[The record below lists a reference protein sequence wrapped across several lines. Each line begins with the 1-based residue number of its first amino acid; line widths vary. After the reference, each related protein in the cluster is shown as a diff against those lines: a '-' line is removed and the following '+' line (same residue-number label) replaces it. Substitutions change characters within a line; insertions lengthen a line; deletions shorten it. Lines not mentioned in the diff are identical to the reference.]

1 MRNMNNETVEN
12 GNSHLASSQEES
24 QPLVGLLQ
32 IALRHRWI
40 ILLATGISLAAAF
53 GYVLKA
59 TPIYSSLSR
68 LYVEQEGPKIINDN
82 EGVMTRSGNYLYTQ
96 GELIRSTPIV
106 ADMADEPDIRY
117 LRTFANV
124 DNIVAYVKKRMKIT
138 VGRRDDIITVSF
150 DSPYPSE
157 AARLVN
163 ALVDSYI
170 RYHSTRKRTTAS
182 EVLSILQKEKT
193 KRDKELSDKFAEMLE
208 FTSKNGIVSFD
219 TKGGNVVIER
229 LSRLSSAL
237 TDAQL
242 MALNAKAD
250 FEAVKSMADEPSK
263 VRQFALASTGASVGV
278 FADDRE
284 SQLHSELR
292 NCESEYSN
300 ATYHC
305 TEDHPSV
312 QAIKVKIDR
321 IKQELDDQARGFAD
335 AYVEV
340 MRLRWL
346 AATEREDE
354 LQVSFDA
361 QREASQELGVRAAEY
376 SALQSELNRAERICE
391 ILDNRIKELNVTEDV
406 GALNISIL
414 EVARPAD
421 APCRPQK
428 ARILS
433 LALMLGLIFGC
444 GLAFLREWLDYRLR
458 SAEEISAVLGI
469 PVLGVVPTISRS
481 RRIVFSRWQEAWLK
495 LRGSCVATFRR
506 VRSRAGSLLSWR
518 KVPAEKPSLLAGA
531 AAARDKRTIA
541 LCGASTVGKEA
552 PWVRPSAVSGDKV
565 SVEQQRI
572 VSYGQIVHQKPKS
585 VVAEAYRT
593 IRTAV
598 FFGSPKEKAKII
610 LVTSPEPGDGKS
622 TLASNLAIAMAQ
634 AGQKTLV
641 VDADFRR
648 PMQNR
653 IFEVNERKGL
663 SGVLVGRQVIETA
676 LQSGP
681 LPGLDI
687 LACGPEVPNPSELLN
702 SDAFGET
709 LKTLSKQY
717 DRVIIDSPP
726 VGPVADAQI
735 LAAFCDAVVL
745 VLRAEKS
752 TRRHSRQARDSLLGV
767 GAHILGAVVN
777 DVRHKHGKYGYYS
790 AYAYYDSYG
799 YYGKGQKK
807 TG

>member
-1 MRNMNNETVEN
+1 MGNMDNETFEN
-12 GNSHLASSQEES
+12 GNSHLMPSQEES
-24 QPLVGLLQ
+24 QPLLGLLQ
-32 IALRHRWI
+32 IALRHRWV

-53 GYVLKA
+53 AYVLKA
-59 TPIYSSLSR
+59 TPIYRSSSR

-96 GELIRSTPIV
+96 GELITSTPIV

-124 DNIVAYVKKRMKIT
+124 DNIVAYVKKSVKIT

-170 RYHSTRKRTTAS
+170 RYNSTRKRTTAS

-193 KRDKELSDKFAEMLE
+193 KRDKELSDKFAELLE
-208 FTSKNGIVSFD
+208 FTSKNGIISFD

-292 NCESEYSN
+292 NCEAEYSN

-321 IKQELDDQARGFAD
+321 IKQELNDQARGFAD

-354 LQVSFDA
+354 LQVSFDT

-421 APCRPQK
+421 APSRPQK

-458 SAEEISAVLGI
+458 SAEEISAVLGV
-469 PVLGVVPTISRS
+469 PVLGIVPTISRS

-495 LRGSCVATFRR
+495 LRGSCVEASWRM
-506 VRSRAGSLLSWR
+506 RSRAGSLLSWR

-531 AAARDKRTIA
+531 AAHRDKRTIA
-541 LCGASTVGKEA
+541 LCGASTVGKDV
-552 PWVRPSAVSGDKV
+552 PWSRPCAVNGGKAAL
-565 SVEQQRI
+565 EQQRI
-572 VSYGQIVHQKPKS
+572 VSYGQIVHHKPKS

-622 TLASNLAIAMAQ
+622 TLVSNLAIAMAQ

-676 LQSGP
+676 VQSGP
-681 LPGLDI
+681 LSGLDI

-702 SDAFGET
+702 SDALAET
-709 LKTLSKQY
+709 LKSLSKQY

-735 LAAFCDAVVL
+735 LAAFCDAVLL

-767 GAHILGAVVN
+767 GAHILGVVVN

-799 YYGKGQKK
+799 YYGKRQKK